1 MRPAL
6 RSQPPPRLAVSE
18 PMLENGLSENV
29 LEVRGLTVEYATAR
43 GAVGAVADVDLTVGK
58 GEFVGVV
65 GESGCGKSTLLF
77 AIAQLL
83 NPPASVTAGEISFRG
98 QNLVA

>member
-1 MRPAL
+1 MRSATRPCG
-6 RSQPPPRLAVSE
+6 RYGGSVSSA
-18 PMLENGLSENV
+18 PI

-43 GAVGAVADVDLTVGK
+43 GAITAVDRVDLDVAH

-65 GESGCGKSTLLF
+65 GESGCGKSTMLF

-83 NPPASVTAGEISFRG
+83 SPPAGITAGDVRFHG
-98 QNLVA
+98 HNLVTMTEK